1 MRGFGAVV
9 TGTLVSGVVRVDQE
23 VELHPARKRVRVRG
37 IQVHGADVREASA
50 GQRTAVNIAGVEASE
65 LARGMTLAED
75 GRFHVTRHIDCV
87 FELLPSAKP
96 LKHRAP
102 VHFHAGTAE
111 VEAEIRRLAG
121 SDPIAPGTREYVR
134 LVLSEPLLILPG
146 DRFIVRMFSPVVTI
160 GGGVVL
166 DIAAPRRATVDRL
179 RILESAPLPEKIALL
194 ARESRYGIGMPELV
208 ARTGRLEADL
218 GKAASVASLTV
229 LHSPQFWLLDPGWIA
244 GKLEALHE
252 HLKLFH
258 RQNPLQAG
266 VSKEELRSKFL
277 SGAPPWLMDALLA
290 RSKTLAAHGENIRL
304 SSHKVALKQD
314 EEDATAKIEKAFRS
328 GGLATPAVHEVLAK
342 SGVDPARARTLLQLM
357 LRDKRLVRVSDELV
371 FHTSAI
377 EALRTLLAQK
387 KGVQFAVPEFKDWT
401 GISRKYAIPLLE
413 YLDRE
418 RITRREGD
426 SRIVL

>member
-1 MRGFGAVV
+1 
-9 TGTLVSGVVRVDQE
+9 
-23 VELHPARKRVRVRG
+23 
-37 IQVHGADVREASA
+37 
-50 GQRTAVNIAGVEASE
+50 
-65 LARGMTLAED
+65 
-75 GRFHVTRHIDCV
+75 
-87 FELLPSAKP
+87 
-96 LKHRAP
+96 
-102 VHFHAGTAE
+102 

-121 SDPIAPGTREYVR
+121 SAPVAPGTREYVR
-134 LVLSEPLLILPG
+134 LVLKEPLLILPG

-166 DIAAPRRATVDRL
+166 DTAAPRRASVDRL
-179 RILESAPLPEKIALL
+179 RILESAPLPERIALL
-194 ARESRYGIGMPELV
+194 ARESRYGIGMRELV

-218 GKAASVASLTV
+218 QKAASAASLTV
-229 LHSPQFWLLDPGWIA
+229 LHSPQFWLLDPGGVA
-244 GKLEALHE
+244 GKLEELHE

-258 RQNPLQAG
+258 RQNPLLAG

-277 SGAPPWLMDALLA
+277 SGAPPWLMDALLE
-290 RSKTLAAHGENIRL
+290 RSKTLAAHGENISL

-314 EEDATAKIEKAFRS
+314 EEEATAKIEQEFRS
-328 GGLATPAVHEVLAK
+328 GGLATPPVGEVLAK
-342 SGVDPARARTLLQLM
+342 SGVDPNRARSLLQLM

-371 FHTSAI
+371 FHKSAI
-377 EALRTLLAQK
+377 EALRTLLSQK

-418 RITRREGD
+418 RVTRREGD